1 MQKSFKTPEPTKLH
15 VEIGKGTVT
24 VEAAEGLTESTVEV
38 TGEYA
43 DDVTVEQQG
52 DRISVRAP
60 KVRVGFFSGDSA
72 LTVRVSV
79 PAESELH
86 VRTGSAD
93 ITATGRWSAT
103 DLRSGSG
110 DVQVERI
117 ESHAIIETGSGDI
130 GVRGVLGD
138 LRIKSGSGDVH
149 IAEAGASVVVAT
161 GSGNIEVGQAAGPTA
176 VKTGSGDLRVTA
188 SDGDVTMATG
198 SGDAIIERL
207 NRGRVS
213 VKGSSGDVAVGI
225 PEGVP
230 VWTDI
235 FSVSGRV
242 RSDLVGVGAPAEG
255 QDHIELR
262 AKTVSGD
269 ITLKQL

>member
-1 MQKSFKTPEPTKLH
+1 MQKSFKTPEPVKLN
-15 VEIGKGTVT
+15 VEFGKGSTTIDAV
-24 VEAAEGLTESTVEV
+24 EGLTESTVEV
-38 TGEYA
+38 TGDYA
-43 DDVTVEQQG
+43 DDVTVEQHG
-52 DRISVRAP
+52 DRITVRAP
-60 KVRVGFFSGDSA
+60 KVRVGLFTGNFT
-72 LTVRVSV
+72 LTVVVAV
-79 PAESELH
+79 PAGSELQI
-86 VRTGSAD
+86 RTGSAD
-93 ITATGRWSAT
+93 VTANGHFGTS
-103 DLRSGSG
+103 DVRSGSG
-110 DVQVERI
+110 LVRVDRI
-117 ESHAIIETGSGDI
+117 DTSALIETGSGDI
-130 GVRGVLGD
+130 AVRGVLGD
-138 LRIKSGSGDVH
+138 LRVKSGSGDVH
-149 IAEAGASVVVAT
+149 VGEAGASVVVST

-176 VKTGSGDLRVTA
+176 IKTGSGDLRVTA

-235 FSVSGRV
+235 FSVTGRV
-242 RSDLVGVGAPAEG
+242 RSDLVGAGAPVAG